1 MDETGLQLNNKPGF
15 VIAQKG
21 SKNVAAITSAEKGET
36 ITVITCCNA
45 EGYFLP
51 PACIFKGKNK
61 KSEFEDGMP
70 PGSVVY
76 MNQKSAYISTSLFIT
91 WLKTH
96 FLPRKPAGKV
106 ILILDGHSTHC
117 NSVEMLEF
125 ADEHDIILLCLPS
138 HTTQFLQPLDR
149 AFFKSLKSSFG
160 KACNNFI
167 KANPTR
173 KITWLQFGH
182 LLADAW
188 SSSATVHNAVSSFRA
203 TGICPFY
210 PEAIPDYAFLCDEQ
224 DVPNTAQTTEI
235 NTHVETEPTKE
246 TPGTMLN
253 KINPVP
259 STSAAINQTKKRS
272 KQVAVILTSS
282 TNIERRRSVEKKKI
296 KETERKISKAKIK
309 EVT

>member
-1 MDETGLQLNNKPGF
+1 LHPEYFSKRFLPSLPSRNIQFKFDPRVLGHPVYNMDETGLQLNNKPGF
-15 VIAQKG
+15 VIARKG
-21 SKNVAAITSAEKGET
+21 SKNVAAVTSAEKGET

-76 MNQKSAYISTSLFIT
+76 MNQKSAYISTSLFLT

-106 ILILDGHSTHC
+106 ILILDGHWTHC

-160 KACNNFI
+160 KACNSFI

-173 KITWLQFGH
+173 KITRLQFGH

-203 TGICPFY
+203 AGICPFY
-210 PEAIPDYAFLCDEQ
+210 PEAIPDYVFLCDEQ

-235 NTHVETEPTKE
+235 NTHVEPEIE
-246 TPGTMLN
+246 SQMEEE
-253 KINPVP
+253 
-259 STSAAINQTKKRS
+259 
-272 KQVAVILTSS
+272 
-282 TNIERRRSVEKKKI
+282 IEREDNCLIVHEYLIIQRLLKKLL
-296 KETERKISKAKIK
+296 EPC
-309 EVT
+309 